1 MVSEREVTGSIPV
14 PDQYSRPLNNS
25 VRIESNVFY
34 VQTARPSR
42 GSDNHVE
49 MAGGPV
55 SSWRRKKRA
64 PISNFL
70 LNTLTLK

>member
-1 MVSEREVTGSIPV
+1 MAAEREVTGSIPV

-25 VRIESNVFY
+25 VRIEGNVFY
-34 VQTARPSR
+34 LQTARPSR
-42 GSDNHVE
+42 GLDDHVE

-55 SSWRRKKRA
+55 SSCRRKKRA
-64 PISNFL
+64 SISTFL